1 MHPFIYGLLAI
12 LRVTRKCLQLAIWS
26 ATCKVLQLNFAVKK
40 KKSCHNSTVVHVTIV
55 CLLSSILL
63 LLDFFCWQPH
73 ICWLSVTQLPSCPVA
88 QLSNSCGTVK
98 PKYSEG
104 PRDWYNLFAIKR
116 FRYGEVLFHII
127 NIVLSVFVI
136 PRTLLYRSR
145 FIISIFHCM

>member
-1 MHPFIYGLLAI
+1 MSPLYVYFLAFSFYLIFFVDNPTFVGL
-12 LRVTRKCLQLAIWS
+12 V
-26 ATCKVLQLNFAVKK
+26 
-40 KKSCHNSTVVHVTIV
+40 
-55 CLLSSILL
+55 
-63 LLDFFCWQPH
+63 
-73 ICWLSVTQLPSCPVA
+73 LPSCPVA

-116 FRYGEVLFHII
+116 SRYGEVLFHII

-136 PRTLLYRSR
+136 PRTLLYRLR